1 VVDRLRSFHD
11 SRYGRTRIGFW
22 LLALAPTV
30 VFASVV
36 YLPFWWFRYH
46 DDPNV
51 GGLAYVGMALVT
63 ILVPIIAAELAHS
76 LWVMT
81 RVVHRAE
88 VADGEFF
95 VTPFLGRMCRLRSAD
110 VRGCFEM
117 GEWGLFGRKAFDQCS
132 YIANRE
138 RSNIGIRL
146 RDGRAFCL
154 FNDGD
159 EAPRFADAIEALAGG
174 APGRWSEALRESSE

>member
-1 VVDRLRSFHD
+1 
-11 SRYGRTRIGFW
+11 
-22 LLALAPTV
+22 
-30 VFASVV
+30 
-36 YLPFWWFRYH
+36 
-46 DDPNV
+46 V
-51 GGLAYVGMALVT
+51 GT
-63 ILVPIIAAELAHS
+63 ILGIVVAAELAHS

-81 RVVHRAE
+81 RVVHRAQIS
-88 VADGEFF
+88 DGQLYF
-95 VTPFLGRMCRLRSAD
+95 TPFFGRSRRLAPAEM
-110 VRGCFEM
+110 RGCFEM

-159 EAPRFADAIEALAGG
+159 EAPQFADAIEALAGG
-174 APGRWSEALRESSE
+174 AQGRWPEALRESSE